1 MKLHI
6 NISFANVLEKM
17 PIYVKFMKKI
27 LSNKKKL
34 GEYETVALSEE
45 CSVILQQ
52 KLPPKIKDPRRFTIL
67 NSIGNAVFRKA
78 LCYLGASINLMPLVN
93 FQKAWFR

>member
-6 NISFANVLEKM
+6 NISFSNVLEKM

-34 GEYETVALSEE
+34 GEYETAALSEE

-52 KLPPKIKDPRRFTIL
+52 KHPPKIKDSRRFTIL